1 MQGWMVEIFCSASF
15 PKGEAIVISHAC
27 LMVVEMLKWRFTRS
41 SGPGGQHVNT
51 TNSKCELSI
60 AADKVAAFVG
70 DERVIDRF
78 RSAFKVYLT
87 ERANNICIKSQE
99 FRVQEQNKNKCL
111 EKLVNALNEASRMIQ
126 ITEPNEQQ
134 KERISIL

>member
-1 MQGWMVEIFCSASF
+1 
-15 PKGEAIVISHAC
+15 
-27 LMVVEMLKWRFTRS
+27 MLKWKFTRS

-60 AADKVAAFVG
+60 AADKFASFVG
-70 DERVIDRF
+70 DERLVDKF
-78 RSAFKVYLT
+78 RSTFRMYLT
-87 ERANNICIKSQE
+87 ERENNICIKSQE

-111 EKLVNALNEASRMIQ
+111 EKLANALNEASRMIQ
-126 ITEPNEQQ
+126 ITEPTVQQ